1 MIVQGAV
8 NDAGPDRSLIRLLV
22 RAFAIREKL
31 DKNPDLTMQQV
42 ADAEGV
48 VPSYV
53 TRLLRL
59 TFLAPDIV
67 TAIVDGRQPVELTAN
82 RLMSNTR
89 LPLEW
94 QAQRELLGVAAAR

>member
-1 MIVQGAV
+1 MVVQGAAQAA
-8 NDAGPDRSLIRLLV
+8 NTDHSLIRLLI

-31 DKNPDLTMQQV
+31 DMNPNLTMQQV
-42 ADAEGV
+42 ADSEDI

-59 TFLAPDIV
+59 TFLAPDII
-67 TAIVDGRQPVELTAN
+67 TAIVKGRQPIELTAS
-82 RLMSNTR
+82 RLMGDTR

-94 QAQRELLGVAAAR
+94 QAQRDLLGFAVAR